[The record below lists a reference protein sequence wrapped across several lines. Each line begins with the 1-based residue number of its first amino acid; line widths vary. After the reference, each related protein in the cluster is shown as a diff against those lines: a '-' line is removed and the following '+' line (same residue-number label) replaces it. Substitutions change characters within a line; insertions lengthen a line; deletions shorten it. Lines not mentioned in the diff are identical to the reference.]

1 MTDGN
6 VKKVPAWRAPLI
18 VGLLLL
24 ALAALTVADSFRV
37 RTGTGPGV
45 GPAMMMQLVS
55 GLLGLLGG
63 AHLLTAWRHRGERWP
78 LPFGETLNPVALAW
92 VLGGLIAQIVVLALG
107 GGFIIAAGIL
117 FVCTACGF
125 GRPLLSLGP
134 VYGLVLSMLVYA
146 FFTQVLGLTL
156 PAGPL
161 ERLLFG

>member
-1 MTDGN
+1 MTIDD

-18 VGLLLL
+18 VGLVLL
-24 ALAALTVADSFRV
+24 ALATLALADSFRV
-37 RTGTGPGV
+37 SAGAGPGV
-45 GPAMMMQLVS
+45 GPAVGLRLVG
-55 GLLGLLGG
+55 GLLGLLSV
-63 AHLLTAWRHRGERWP
+63 AHFLTAWRHRGERWP
-78 LPFGETLNPVALAW
+78 LPFGETFHPVALAW

-107 GGFIIAAGIL
+107 GGFIVAATIL

-134 VYGLVLSMLVYA
+134 VYGVALSALVYT
-146 FFTQVLGLTL
+146 FFTKALSLTL